1 VIEKEPPVVCL
12 FTIVRYGGEY
22 AVVEVRMQG
31 DRVLSREVVDQNRR
45 LEGVW
50 QGFIETTAL
59 RFGRKEVH

>member
-1 VIEKEPPVVCL
+1 
-12 FTIVRYGGEY
+12 
-22 AVVEVRMQG
+22 MQG